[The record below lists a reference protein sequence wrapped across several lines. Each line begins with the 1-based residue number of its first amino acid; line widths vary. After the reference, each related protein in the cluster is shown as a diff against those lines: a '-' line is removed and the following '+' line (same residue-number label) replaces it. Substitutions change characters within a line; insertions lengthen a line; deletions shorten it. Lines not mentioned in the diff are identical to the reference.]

1 MCRTRHKTCNQCVRD
16 PYCGWDPEQQECR
29 PYSTGV
35 FTSQFMINTCTSMYI
50 VILYADITCHN
61 TTYTWAY
68 KYLYHITKLYYPL
81 TGFIQDV
88 AGQMPSAC
96 AASLK
101 RREIRA
107 FWGETLHLATCVD
120 PQRHPQGQPPQWRHN
135 GVEVTMGPRKFL
147 TWDGGLVR
155 DVAY

>member
-1 MCRTRHKTCNQCVRD
+1 M
-16 PYCGWDPEQQECR
+16 
-29 PYSTGV
+29 SV
-35 FTSQFMINTCTSMYI
+35 FSINRYI
-50 VILYADITCHN
+50 ILNIFVCCPPDN
-61 TTYTWAY
+61 S
-68 KYLYHITKLYYPL
+68 PP
-81 TGFIQDV
+81 GFIQDV

-147 TWDGGLVR
+147 TWDGGLVSFHC
-155 DVAY
+155 

>member
-1 MCRTRHKTCNQCVRD
+1 MYDTFLLQPPPASLILLERSTVLSIIYIRMCIKYVHTSFIT
-16 PYCGWDPEQQECR
+16 
-29 PYSTGV
+29 STNNV
-35 FTSQFMINTCTSMYI
+35 F
-50 VILYADITCHN
+50 
-61 TTYTWAY
+61 
-68 KYLYHITKLYYPL
+68 P
-81 TGFIQDV
+81 GFIQDV

-101 RREIRA
+101 RRELRA

-135 GVEVTMGPRKFL
+135 GVEVVMGPRKFL

-155 DVAY
+155 ILRII